1 MDRQMGDVELATID
15 KAIGFYVSHNMH
27 KHCTCKGCGDIRER
41 LRSRPETHT
50 GNGVGGYVVVE
61 DEGVYAFFDP
71 GECPD
76 GSVPPEAHGTCG
88 LFHCPLDEARKLM
101 PDLPWDEAP
110 IREGV
115 EYIADVKVHM
125 LMPGQ
130 WPCIPNW
137 HQDFVPRDEET
148 LEERHDLLGPDNPPM
163 LLWLSGPPLTEFRDQ
178 GITTVPARTWFE
190 FTQFDEHR
198 GVAATEHG
206 WRTFIRLTPI
216 EVMREGLP
224 HQEIPAPRDQWIRK
238 HTQVYLDAENFKW

>member
-1 MDRQMGDVELATID
+1 MTALPWDVAPEPMREDVEAYTLVVDANGEVTAD
-15 KAIGFYVSHNMH
+15 
-27 KHCTCKGCGDIRER
+27 CGI
-41 LRSRPETHT
+41 LGRS
-50 GNGVGGYVVVE
+50 
-61 DEGVYAFFDP
+61 DE
-71 GECPD
+71 EN
-76 GSVPPEAHGTCG
+76 EAHARMIVEAVNGLREAAKGACG
-88 LFHCPLDEARKLM
+88 LFHVPLANAREIM

-110 IREGV
+110 VREGV

-137 HQDFVPRDEET
+137 HQDFVPRDPET
-148 LEERHDLLGPDNPPM
+148 LEERPDLLGPDNPPM
-163 LLWLSGPPLTEFRDQ
+163 LLWLSGPPLTEFKDE
-178 GITTVPARTWFE
+178 GISAVPARTWVE

-206 WRTFIRLTPI
+206 WRTFIRLTPV

-224 HQEIPAPRDQWIRK
+224 HEVIPAPPEKWIRR